1 MNCLF
6 PTVTTVRQ
14 RPLSRLDVHLPR
26 HLRWV
31 GISLSMWLLPLVGT
45 ARPALGAE
53 RIYFVYGA
61 LERSIPVSS
70 LQTYAKTGKVDSD
83 LAPYIKRLKP
93 KQRNDLRRLLVNR
106 IDLDPV
112 AVSQFFYSP
121 IGEALLTRLGQFVQT
136 GAGVS
141 GFYGIRG
148 ALILAADDPQGLT
161 LLNVLQKFPTDGI
174 RVNLAPILQTTE
186 DLEKMIDQTNRAVAL
201 VSQQSK
207 AAATT
212 QEPQVNFS
220 QLPNL
225 EQTGQFTWSK
235 QTLRLNNFQRQSRFL
250 VDLYLPRLNT
260 KAPIIVISY
269 GLGENRSSYAYLAEQ
284 LASYGFVVAI
294 PENPGSSAEQL
305 QSLLRGL
312 ANEVANPREFVD
324 RALNVKFLLDE
335 LQRRSQSD
343 PTFPVNLQQV
353 GVIGQSYGGYTA
365 LALAGAPLNFNQL
378 RKDCASLNNS
388 LNLSLVL

>member
-1 MNCLF
+1 MNSLY
-6 PTVTTVRQ
+6 PTVSNAHKRSS
-14 RPLSRLDVHLPR
+14 RRLDIRLLSQP
-26 HLRWV
+26 LRWV

-45 ARPALGAE
+45 MRPALGAE
-53 RIYFVYGA
+53 RIYFIYGA

-83 LAPYIKRLKP
+83 LAPYIKRLGP
-93 KQRNDLRRLLVNR
+93 KQRTDLRRLLVNR
-106 IDLDPV
+106 INLDPV

-141 GFYGIRG
+141 GFYSIRG
-148 ALILAADDPQGLT
+148 ALILASADPQGLT
-161 LLNVLQKFPTDGI
+161 LLNVMQKFPTNGI
-174 RVNLAPILQTTE
+174 RVDLAPILQTTA
-186 DLEKMIDQTNRAVAL
+186 DLERMIEQTNRAVAL
-201 VSQQSK
+201 VSQESK
-207 AAATT
+207 AAASTT
-212 QEPQVNFS
+212 QPQVNFS

-225 EQTGQFTWSK
+225 QQRGRFTWSK
-235 QTLRLNNFQRQSRFL
+235 QTLMLNNFQRRSQFL
-250 VDLYLPRLNT
+250 ADIYLPRINA
-260 KAPIIVISY
+260 KAPVIVISY
-269 GLGENRSSYAYLAEQ
+269 GLGEDRSSYAYLAEQ

-294 PENPGSSAEQL
+294 PENPGSSAQQL

-312 ANEVANPREFVD
+312 ANEVAIPKEFVD

-343 PTFPVNLQQV
+343 PTFQVNLQQV

-365 LALAGAPLNFNQL
+365 LALVGAPLNFSQL
-378 RKDCASLNNS
+378 HKDCAALN
-388 LNLSLVL
+388 